1 MNYLIRPA
9 IHNDIE
15 EIIKLCK
22 EHAEYEKAEYNEEG
36 KAEKLAEYLFS
47 DNPKVFCL
55 IAEIKEQIV
64 GYATFMYEFSTWD
77 ADFYTHMDCLFL
89 RPFARGLGI
98 GEELVRE
105 IANQSKKKNSKLI
118 QWQTPVFNERAI
130 KFYYRIG
137 ATSKKKLRMYLNNS

>member
-1 MNYLIRPA
+1 MNYLIRRA

-36 KAEKLAEYLFS
+36 KAEKLAEHLFS

-77 ADFYTHMDCLFL
+77 ADLYAYGLPFL
-89 RPFARGLGI
+89 RPLPEDWAL
-98 GEELVRE
+98 E
-105 IANQSKKKNSKLI
+105 KN
-118 QWQTPVFNERAI
+118 
-130 KFYYRIG
+130 
-137 ATSKKKLRMYLNNS
+137 